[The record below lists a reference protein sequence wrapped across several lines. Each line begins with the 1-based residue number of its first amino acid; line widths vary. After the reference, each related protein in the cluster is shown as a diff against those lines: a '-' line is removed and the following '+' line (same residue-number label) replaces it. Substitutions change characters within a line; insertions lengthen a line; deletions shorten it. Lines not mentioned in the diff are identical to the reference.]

1 MDLQK
6 KILDEIKTNKKE
18 IEIVLL
24 KGVRIKGTIEWY
36 DNYSIMI
43 NSDGKQQVIYKSAV
57 STIIT

>member
-43 NSDGKQQVIYKSAV
+43 KSDGKQQVIYKSAV